1 MTLPIGSSSI
11 IISGLLCG
19 LVFGFAL
26 ERAGFASACNLTA
39 QLRFKDWRVFKVM
52 FTAIIVAAFGLYFLQ
67 ASGMMT
73 KEAIYIPTVFLWAT
87 LLGGV
92 GVGAGMA
99 VGGYCPGTSVV
110 GFVSGKIDGLVF
122 FVGLI
127 LGTFVFA
134 GAYDA
139 LAPML
144 EALPGPEAQ
153 TVPELL
159 HLPTPVVLFMLLACL
174 VGVGWLTR
182 DKKPSAPV
190 TAVRAAQQ
198 PAPSGAATQAS

>member
-1 MTLPIGSSSI
+1 MIPFELSFVV
-11 IISGLLCG
+11 SGLICG
-19 LVFGFAL
+19 LLFGFAL

-52 FTAIIVAAFGLYFLQ
+52 FTAIIVAAFGLYLLQ
-67 ASGMMT
+67 ATGTMT
-73 KEAIYIPTVFLWAT
+73 KNDIFIPTVFVWAT

-122 FVGLI
+122 FFGLI

-139 LAPML
+139 IAPVL

-153 TVPELL
+153 TLPELL
-159 HLPTPVVLFMLLACL
+159 GLPTPVVLFMLLGCL
-174 VGVGWLTR
+174 VGVGWMTR
-182 DKKPSAPV
+182 VRRPAAAAPP
-190 TAVRAAQQ
+190 TTEAAD
-198 PAPSGAATQAS
+198 ALGVAR

>member
-1 MTLPIGSSSI
+1 MTLPLGLTGIA
-11 IISGLLCG
+11 SGLFCG

-52 FTAIIVAAFGLYFLQ
+52 FTAIIVAAFGLYVLQ
-67 ASGMMT
+67 TSGMMT
-73 KEAIYIPTVFLWAT
+73 KDDIYIPTVFLWAT

-122 FVGLI
+122 FIGLA
-127 LGTFVFA
+127 LGTYVFA

-139 LAPML
+139 IEPIL
-144 EALPGPEAQ
+144 EAVPGPEAQ

-159 HLPTPVVLFMLLACL
+159 HLPPLLVLFALLGVL
-174 VGVGWLTR
+174 VGVGWMTR
-182 DKKPSAPV
+182 DRKDTAAPAASAPANI
-190 TAVRAAQQ
+190 TVRSA
-198 PAPSGAATQAS
+198 

>member
-1 MTLPIGSSSI
+1 MTLPLAFTGIA
-11 IISGLLCG
+11 SGLLCG

-52 FTAIIVAAFGLYFLQ
+52 FTAIIVAAVGLYALQ
-67 ASGMMT
+67 ATGLMA
-73 KEAIYIPTVFLWAT
+73 KDDIYIPSVFLWAT

-110 GFVSGKIDGLVF
+110 GFFSGKIDGLVF

-139 LAPML
+139 LEPML

-159 HLPTPVVLFMLLACL
+159 HLPAPVVLLMLVACL

-182 DKKPSAPV
+182 ERKQGSQR
-190 TAVRAAQQ
+190 TSRTLS
-198 PAPSGAATQAS
+198 SGAAAQTS

>member
-1 MTLPIGSSSI
+1 MSLPLEMTGIA
-11 IISGLLCG
+11 SGLVCG

-52 FTAIIVAAFGLYFLQ
+52 FTAIIVAAFGLYGLDL
-67 ASGMMT
+67 AGLMR
-73 KEAIYIPTVFLWAT
+73 AADIYVPTLYLWAT
-87 LLGGV
+87 LLGGAAV
-92 GVGAGMA
+92 GIGMA

-110 GFVSGKIDGLVF
+110 GFMSGKIDGFVF
-122 FVGLI
+122 FIGLV

-139 LAPML
+139 LEPML

-153 TVPELL
+153 TLPQLL
-159 HLPTPVVLFMLLACL
+159 HVPPLVVLLALLACL
-174 VGVGWLTR
+174 VGVGWMTR
-182 DKKPSAPV
+182 DKPGHPD
-190 TAVRAAQQ
+190 AAQGCAV
-198 PAPSGAATQAS
+198 PPVH

>member
-1 MTLPIGSSSI
+1 MTLPLEFTGVM
-11 IISGLLCG
+11 SGLYCG

-52 FTAIIVAAFGLYFLQ
+52 FTAIVVAAVGLYVLQ
-67 ASGMMT
+67 AAGLMR
-73 KEAIYIPTVFLWAT
+73 KEDIYIPSVLLWAT

-110 GFVSGKIDGLVF
+110 GFVSGKIDGLMF

-139 LAPML
+139 IEPIL
-144 EALPGPEAQ
+144 EAVPGPEAQ

-159 HLPTPVVLFMLLACL
+159 HLPTPVVLLMLVACL
-174 VGVGWLTR
+174 VGVGWMTR
-182 DKKPSAPV
+182 ERKPVAKTVTSA
-190 TAVRAAQQ
+190 R
-198 PAPSGAATQAS
+198 GAAVQVS

>member
-1 MTLPIGSSSI
+1 MMPIHLPAIA
-11 IISGLLCG
+11 SGLLCG

-67 ASGMMT
+67 ATGAMT
-73 KEAIYIPTVFLWAT
+73 KDDIFIPTVFLWAT

-122 FVGLI
+122 FLGLI

-139 LAPML
+139 IAPVL

-159 HLPTPVVLFMLLACL
+159 HLPTPVVLLMLLGCL
-174 VGVGWLTR
+174 AGVGWLTR
-182 DKKPSAPV
+182 ERKGV
-190 TAVRAAQQ
+190 AAS
-198 PAPSGAATQAS
+198 SGASCAMSTPANTASAHSS

>member
-1 MTLPIGSSSI
+1 MSFPLGFTGVA
-11 IISGLLCG
+11 SGLVCG

-52 FTAIIVAAFGLYFLQ
+52 FTAIITAAVGLYVLQ
-67 ASGMMT
+67 SAGLMH
-73 KEAIYIPTVFLWAT
+73 KEDIYIPTVFLWAT

-110 GFVSGKIDGLVF
+110 GFVSGKIDGFVF
-122 FVGLI
+122 FVGLV

-139 LAPML
+139 IEPIL
-144 EALPGPEAQ
+144 EAVPGPEAQ
-153 TVPELL
+153 TLPELL
-159 HLPTPVVLFMLLACL
+159 HLPTPVVLLMLLACL
-174 VGVGWLTR
+174 VGVGWMTR
-182 DKKPSAPV
+182 DRKRQSAPTLTDAPARV
-190 TAVRAAQQ
+190 AAST
-198 PAPSGAATQAS
+198 P

>member
-1 MTLPIGSSSI
+1 MNLPFVLSGVA
-11 IISGLLCG
+11 SGLLCG

-39 QLRFKDWRVFKVM
+39 QMRLKDWRVFKVM
-52 FTAIIVAAFGLYFLQ
+52 FTAILVAAFGLYFLQ
-67 ASGMMT
+67 AGGLMT
-73 KEAIYIPTVFLWAT
+73 KEDIYIPSVFLWAT

-127 LGTFVFA
+127 LGTYVFA
-134 GAYDA
+134 GAYD
-139 LAPML
+139 LIEPIL
-144 EALPGPEAQ
+144 EAVPGPEAQ

-159 HLPTPVVLFMLLACL
+159 HLPTPVVLLALLGVL
-174 VGVGWLTR
+174 VVVGWLTR
-182 DKKPSAPV
+182 DRTKAKASAPSASAV
-190 TAVRAAQQ
+190 GEAAVRSA
-198 PAPSGAATQAS
+198 

>member
-1 MTLPIGSSSI
+1 MTLPLAFTGIA
-11 IISGLLCG
+11 SGLFCG

-52 FTAIIVAAFGLYFLQ
+52 FTAIIVAAIGLYALQ
-67 ASGMMT
+67 ATGLMA
-73 KEAIYIPTVFLWAT
+73 KDDIYIPSVFLWAT

-110 GFVSGKIDGLVF
+110 GFFSGKIDGLVF
-122 FVGLI
+122 FLGLI

-139 LAPML
+139 LEPML

-159 HLPTPVVLFMLLACL
+159 HLPAPVVLLMLVTCL

-182 DKKPSAPV
+182 ERKPESRQVSRTLPSAA
-190 TAVRAAQQ
+190 TAQT
-198 PAPSGAATQAS
+198 S

>member
-1 MTLPIGSSSI
+1 MTLPLALTGVS
-11 IISGLLCG
+11 SGLLCG
-19 LVFGFAL
+19 GVFGFAL

-52 FTAIIVAAFGLYFLQ
+52 FTAIIVAAVGLYALQ
-67 ASGMMT
+67 AGGWMT
-73 KEAIYIPTVFLWAT
+73 KDDIYIPTVFLWAT

-122 FVGLI
+122 FIGLI

-134 GAYDA
+134 GAYEA
-139 LAPML
+139 LSPML

-153 TVPELL
+153 TLPELL
-159 HLPTPVVLFMLLACL
+159 HLPTPVVLLMLIGCL
-174 VGVGWLTR
+174 VFVGWLTR
-182 DKKPSAPV
+182 DRSKAAS
-190 TAVRAAQQ
+190 RSSAQQ
-198 PAPSGAATQAS
+198 APAMGGAARPAA

>member
-1 MTLPIGSSSI
+1 MTLPLGMTGIA
-11 IISGLLCG
+11 SGLFCG

-67 ASGMMT
+67 AAGMMT
-73 KEAIYIPTVFLWAT
+73 KDDIYIPSVFLWAT

-122 FVGLI
+122 FIGLA

-134 GAYDA
+134 GAYDVIE
-139 LAPML
+139 PIL
-144 EALPGPEAQ
+144 EAVPGPEAQ

-159 HLPTPVVLFMLLACL
+159 HLPTLLVLFMLLGVL
-174 VGVGWLTR
+174 VGVGWMTR
-182 DKKPSAPV
+182 DRRPAEPVARGKAPIG
-190 TAVRAAQQ
+190 AAAQ
-198 PAPSGAATQAS
+198 AS

>member
-1 MTLPIGSSSI
+1 MTLPLAMTGVA
-11 IISGLLCG
+11 SGLGCG

-67 ASGMMT
+67 LGGLMT
-73 KEAIYIPTVFLWAT
+73 KADIYIPSVFLWAT
-87 LLGGV
+87 MLGGV

-122 FVGLI
+122 FLGLI

-139 LAPML
+139 IEPIL
-144 EALPGPEAQ
+144 EAVPGPEAQ

-159 HLPTPVVLFMLLACL
+159 HLPTWLVLFMLLGCL
-174 VGVGWLTR
+174 IGVGFLTR
-182 DKKPSAPV
+182 ERRPAGLVSSDKAAAPQ
-190 TAVRAAQQ
+190 AL
-198 PAPSGAATQAS
+198 PAS

>member
-1 MTLPIGSSSI
+1 MSLPLEYTGV
-11 IISGLLCG
+11 ISGLACG

-52 FTAIIVAAFGLYFLQ
+52 FTAIITAAIGLYALQ
-67 ASGMMT
+67 AGGWMQ
-73 KEAIYIPTVFLWAT
+73 KEDIFIPSVFLWAT

-122 FVGLI
+122 FAGLI

-134 GAYDA
+134 GTYDA
-139 LAPML
+139 IEPML

-159 HLPTPVVLFMLLACL
+159 HLPTPLVLLLLIGCL
-174 VGVGWLTR
+174 VAVGWMTR
-182 DKKPSAPV
+182 ERKPASPLVARPE
-190 TAVRAAQQ
+190 Q
-198 PAPSGAATQAS
+198 PAPQAL